1 MTTIT
6 TIDEFYYVL
15 QSTKDN
21 IYNMID
27 FIDLKAK
34 SDSKIESFEEYIDA
48 KAETDK
54 LTEEVTKLALLLPR
68 IKEI

>member
-6 TIDEFYYVL
+6 TIDEFYDVL

-21 IYNMID
+21 IYNMVD
-27 FIDLKAK
+27 FIDLKAQ
-34 SDSKIESFEEYIDA
+34 SDSQKASFEEYTGA
-48 KAETDK
+48 KTETDK
-54 LTEEVTKLALLLPR
+54 LTEEVAKLALLLPR

>member
-34 SDSKIESFEEYIDA
+34 SDSKIES
-48 KAETDK
+48 
-54 LTEEVTKLALLLPR
+54 
-68 IKEI
+68 

>member
-27 FIDLKAK
+27 FIDLKAQ
-34 SDSKIESFEEYIDA
+34 SDSKKASIKEYTDA
-48 KAETDK
+48 KIETDK
-54 LTEEVTKLALLLPR
+54 LTEEVAKLALLLPH